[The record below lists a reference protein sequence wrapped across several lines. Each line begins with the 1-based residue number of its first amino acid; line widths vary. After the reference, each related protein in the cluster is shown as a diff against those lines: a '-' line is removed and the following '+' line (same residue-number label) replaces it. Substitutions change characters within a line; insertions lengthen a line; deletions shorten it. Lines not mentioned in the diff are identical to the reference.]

1 MTQGGAAAPQ
11 NDREL
16 LLQLNQEIKGL
27 ALSITE
33 FSKTLK
39 YLEEKRIAGL
49 EERLD
54 SIDKWRDQ
62 ISGGWKLAVGIW
74 VVLTGG
80 AIAIVKSFM
89 K

>member
-1 MTQGGAAAPQ
+1 MPQ
-11 NDREL
+11 TDREL

-27 ALSITE
+27 AASISD

-39 YLEEKRIAGL
+39 YLEDKKIAGL

-80 AIAIVKSFM
+80 AIAAIKAFM

>member
-1 MTQGGAAAPQ
+1 MGAADPQ
-11 NDREL
+11 TDREL
-16 LLQLNQEIKGL
+16 LLQLNQQLKGL
-27 ALSITE
+27 TESINE

-39 YLEEKRIAGL
+39 YLEDKKIAGL
-49 EERLD
+49 EARID
-54 SIDKWRDQ
+54 GFDKWRDQ

-80 AIAIVKSFM
+80 AIALVKAFW

>member
-1 MTQGGAAAPQ
+1 MGAAEPQ
-11 NDREL
+11 TDREL
-16 LLQLNQEIKGL
+16 LLQLNQQLKGL
-27 ALSITE
+27 TESITE

-39 YLEEKRIAGL
+39 YLEDKKIAGL
-49 EERLD
+49 EARID
-54 SIDKWRDQ
+54 SFDKWRDQ

-80 AIAIVKSFM
+80 AIAIVKAFM